1 MEYYAA
7 VKRKDSLTTATTQVD
22 LGNMTLSETSQTP
35 KVKHC
40 RIPPTRGPES
50 SQAIE
55 AESRTEIFRDG
66 RVTDELVQS
75 FGWR

>member
-7 VKRKDSLTTATTQVD
+7 MKRKDSLTIATTQVD
-22 LGNMTLSETSQTP
+22 PGNMMLSKTSQTP

-50 SQAIE
+50 SQVRE

-75 FGWR
+75 FG

>member
-7 VKRKDSLTTATTQVD
+7 MKRKDSLTLATTQMD
-22 LGNMTLSETSQTP
+22 LGNMMISETSQTP

-40 RIPPTRGPES
+40 RIPPTQGPES
-50 SQAIE
+50 SQVIE